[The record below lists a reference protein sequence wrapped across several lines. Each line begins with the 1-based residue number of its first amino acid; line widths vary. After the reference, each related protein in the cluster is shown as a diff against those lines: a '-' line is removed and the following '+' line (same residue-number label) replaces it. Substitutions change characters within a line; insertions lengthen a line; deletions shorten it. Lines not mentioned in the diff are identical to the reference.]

1 MNWLNIDDVY
11 TIHQEI
17 ILKAGSIASVR
28 DFSLLHSAVE
38 RPKATFG
45 GKDMYPTI
53 FSKAAALLHSICM
66 NHSFTDGNKRTSW
79 ISTKRFLKMNG
90 YYLKAVRVEAV
101 AFMLSVDNDKLP
113 LKDISVWL
121 KTHSQNLDPI
131 ILSGN
136 DRQF

>member
-17 ILKAGSIASVR
+17 IKRAGSIASVR

-38 RPKATFG
+38 RPKATYA

-66 NHSFTDGNKRTSW
+66 NHAFTDGNKRTSW
-79 ISTKRFLKMNG
+79 ATAHKFLWMNG
-90 YYLKAVRVEAV
+90 YHLRATNAEAV
-101 AFMLSVDNDKLP
+101 SFMLSVDNEKLS
-113 LKDISVWL
+113 LKEISSWL
-121 KTHSQNLDPI
+121 KLHSTSIGRNH
-131 ILSGN
+131 
-136 DRQF
+136 

>member
-17 ILKAGSIASVR
+17 
-28 DFSLLHSAVE
+28 
-38 RPKATFG
+38 
-45 GKDMYPTI
+45 MYPTI
-53 FSKAAALLHSICM
+53 FSKAAALLHSLCM

-90 YYLKAVRVEAV
+90 YYLKAVRIEAV

-113 LKDISVWL
+113 LKDISSWL
-121 KTHSQNLDPI
+121 KSHSQTISNY
-131 ILSGN
+131 
-136 DRQF
+136 